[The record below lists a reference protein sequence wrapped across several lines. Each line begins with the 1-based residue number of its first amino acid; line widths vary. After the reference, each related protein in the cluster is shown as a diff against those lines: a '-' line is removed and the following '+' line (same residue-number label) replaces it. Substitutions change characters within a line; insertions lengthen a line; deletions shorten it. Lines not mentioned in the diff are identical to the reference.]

1 MNNEVEDFLRRVAQL
16 RQQAEAQTKGQQ
28 QARAAQ
34 APKPQQQPTQQQP
47 TQQQPTQR
55 QQQPK
60 QQRPAPRP
68 LPSAVEAE
76 IVDAELA
83 ERSDRVSRLVDQDM
97 RGTNQIAEHA
107 GRLGAELDLADE
119 KLAAHL
125 HQVFDHKLGSLKS
138 TSGDAANA
146 GPDRTIADDSLNQ
159 IRRLLTSPSSVRN
172 AVIMAEILRRPE
184 F

>member
-34 APKPQQQPTQQQP
+34 APKPQQQPTQRQQP
-47 TQQQPTQR
+47 PKQQPQ
-55 QQQPK
+55 

-68 LPSAVEAE
+68 QRPMPSAVEAE

-83 ERSDRVSRLVDQDM
+83 DRSDRVSRLVDQDM
-97 RGTNQIAEHA
+97 LGTNQIAEHA

-119 KLAAHL
+119 KLEAHL
-125 HQVFDHKLGSLKS
+125 HQVFDHKLGALKS
-138 TSGDAANA
+138 TSGDSSSAA
-146 GPDRTIADDSLNQ
+146 PDRTIADDSLNQ

-172 AVIMAEILRRPE
+172 AVIMAEILRRPN